1 MEQTIFVQL
10 SLVLVITAV
19 IALIMRLLKQPL
31 VMGYIL
37 TGILVGP
44 SVLHVVS
51 DKEAFESFSEI
62 GIALL
67 LFIIGL
73 GLNAALIKSLGR
85 AVLFAAGSILVVI
98 GGLGFLVTRGYGFS
112 ATEAIIVGIA
122 LFFSSTII
130 ILKALTDKKEQS
142 RLYGR
147 IAVGVILTDDIVAT
161 LALVVVAALGT
172 TGSLSFTEV
181 GGLIA
186 KGVAIGAVLAL
197 FTTKLLPSM
206 TRFFANSQELLF
218 IFTLAWGL
226 GVANIFEYIGFSLE
240 VGALFAG
247 VSLATLPYATE
258 MSVRL
263 KPLRDFFIILF
274 FVMLGETFT
283 FGNLGQALV
292 PALILSAIVLI
303 GKPLL
308 IMTSLG
314 LMGYTKYT
322 SFKAGIHL
330 SQISE
335 FSILLVVFGYSTGIV
350 SQELT
355 GIITLVALITIGA
368 STYLMSYDNQL
379 YAILHKR
386 LHLFEKK
393 QVKPERRSDASNQLI
408 LFGYRK
414 GGHEFVKAF
423 REMHGKRYIVV
434 DFDPDV
440 IELMESQHIRTVYG
454 DATDYE
460 LLEEIG
466 TAKAEIIVSVIPD
479 QMTNML
485 LLKYIRRHNPEAI
498 FVCHADSYDDA
509 ALLYAHHATYVI
521 LPHLIGSERMSS
533 FIRRNGADHKAFE
546 MHRKRHIKTIG
557 KVVLN

>member
-1 MEQTIFVQL
+1 
-10 SLVLVITAV
+10 
-19 IALIMRLLKQPL
+19 
-31 VMGYIL
+31 MGYIL

-44 SVLHVVS
+44 SVLHLVT

-73 GLNAALIKSLGR
+73 GLNAGVIRSLGK
-85 AVLFAAGSILVVI
+85 AVLFVAGSILLVI
-98 GGLGFLVTRGYGFS
+98 GGLGFLSVRGFGFS
-112 ATEAIIVGIA
+112 GTEAAIVGIA

-161 LALVVVAALGT
+161 LALVFVAALGT
-172 TGSLSFTEV
+172 SGGLSFSDV
-181 GGLIA
+181 GVLIA
-186 KGVAIGAVLAL
+186 KGIGLGVVLAL
-197 FTTKLLPSM
+197 AATKVLPAL
-206 TRFFANSQELLF
+206 TRYLAGSQELLF
-218 IFTLAWGL
+218 LFTLAWGL
-226 GVANIFEYIGFSLE
+226 GIANVFEFVGFSLE

-247 VSLATLPYATE
+247 ISLASLPYATE

-274 FVMLGETFT
+274 FVTLGETFS
-283 FGNLGQALV
+283 FGNLGEALV
-292 PALILSAIVLI
+292 PALILSVIVLI
-303 GKPLL
+303 GKPLM
-308 IMTSLG
+308 IMASLG
-314 LMGYTKYT
+314 YLGYTKFT

-355 GIITLVALITIGA
+355 GIITLVALITIGV
-368 STYLMSYDNQL
+368 STYLMNYDNQL

-393 QVKPERRSDASNQLI
+393 DVKPERRAHATNQLI

-414 GGHEFVKAF
+414 GGHEFVKSF
-423 REMHGKRYIVV
+423 REMHNKHYIVV
-434 DFDPDV
+434 DYDPEV
-440 IELMESQHIRTVYG
+440 IELMESQHIRAIYG

-460 LLEEIG
+460 LLEEI
-466 TAKAEIIVSVIPD
+466 ALNKAEVVVSVIPD
-479 QMTNML
+479 IMTNML
-485 LLKYIRRHNPEAI
+485 LLKYVRRHNPDAA
-498 FVCHADSYDDA
+498 FVCHADSLDDA
-509 ALLYAHHATYVI
+509 ARLYDHHASYVI
-521 LPHLIGSERMSS
+521 LPHLIGSEHVSS
-533 FIRRNGADHKAFE
+533 FLRTNRGDHMAFE
-546 MHRKRHIKTIG
+546 HHRKKHIRSIG
-557 KVVLN
+557 KATLH